1 VSFTVSARVSA
12 HRFSYR
18 HASLLSA
25 LEQGLSLLT
34 AGVSDVQVVDGDGHA
49 RCPAAV
55 YQALFGPR
63 VAADLQVSA
72 LKGATQA
79 LAA

>member
-55 YQALFGPR
+55 YKHS
-63 VAADLQVSA
+63 SA
-72 LKGATQA
+72 HAWPPTYRSVI
-79 LAA
+79 